1 MNREIEN
8 LDVIIPTWNSM
19 PEFQRCLK
27 SIKKAFPED
36 IVNNIIVVD
45 RHSNDDTIEMA
56 KRFGCDIIIND
67 KSLGCARLDAII
79 HSSTKW
85 ITFIDSDI
93 ELPVNWFDKMKKFIS
108 DDSVGW
114 VYGRAIAD
122 HPKIKKA
129 SLYNLR
135 KELKNKPKLLQF
147 GERACTNNTICLR
160 EPLLNVDVGK
170 LKNLS
175 AWEDQLLGQTLQSFG
190 YKILEVPVACAHLR
204 QSTHEKFGVY
214 YQTMWGIAGEIKSRG
229 RHVSQLFSN
238 LWRLKQGLQYS
249 FIFRDLWYL
258 KFGIKSYISFF
269 LAWLNP
275 SKYFE
280 VNRELLKDY
289 RNFYYRFILPIK
301 KLIPP
306 VWPVFFRCAAFLT
319 RKLTI
324 IRENTIYICFFSS
337 YFGGNVKPV
346 LLYLLDNRKKL
357 GKEIFPYF
365 MSENKEQIEIA
376 RAAGVEAYWHHD
388 IAAIPILAKTTLFV
402 TTHGEG
408 LPISRR
414 KKFRDFL
421 QDLTSEIG
429 GKCGMNIAPSYGES
443 VAKRVEL
450 WHGVGFKDVLV
461 KEHLDFGVLVPPDIL
476 CVTSEFIKDWYIRS
490 LGFDENIFC
499 MTGFPRNDILF
510 KEVDKNKILTEL
522 GFSKNR
528 KTILYAPTWE
538 QDFKAK
544 ETKNI
549 FFWEPNEVL
558 HSLWK
563 VADEMN
569 ANLIIRTHGLWKGK
583 FDKGLYDLIERSS
596 NVEYVPMKQYP
607 DTSELLAVTD
617 VLITD
622 WSSIATDFTLTKK
635 PIIFIDTP
643 DPFHGNFCLGP
654 DDRAGV
660 IVKTL
665 DELIGSVKA
674 SLVNPE
680 NFVNKYANKLD
691 FVINKSFKNKDG
703 KATERVVKVI
713 EGLLEK

>member
-1 MNREIEN
+1 MGAC
-8 LDVIIPTWNSM
+8 M
-19 PEFQRCLK
+19 Y
-27 SIKKAFPED
+27 
-36 IVNNIIVVD
+36 
-45 RHSNDDTIEMA
+45 HS
-56 KRFGCDIIIND
+56 G
-67 KSLGCARLDAII
+67 
-79 HSSTKW
+79 
-85 ITFIDSDI
+85 
-93 ELPVNWFDKMKKFIS
+93 VDKMKAKKSIQLVWAVVFRFVAFFS
-108 DDSVGW
+108 
-114 VYGRAIAD
+114 R
-122 HPKIKKA
+122 KIIKTKEKK
-129 SLYNLR
+129 
-135 KELKNKPKLLQF
+135 K
-147 GERACTNNTICLR
+147 
-160 EPLLNVDVGK
+160 
-170 LKNLS
+170 
-175 AWEDQLLGQTLQSFG
+175 
-190 YKILEVPVACAHLR
+190 
-204 QSTHEKFGVY
+204 
-214 YQTMWGIAGEIKSRG
+214 
-229 RHVSQLFSN
+229 
-238 LWRLKQGLQYS
+238 
-249 FIFRDLWYL
+249 
-258 KFGIKSYISFF
+258 
-269 LAWLNP
+269 
-275 SKYFE
+275 
-280 VNRELLKDY
+280 
-289 RNFYYRFILPIK
+289 
-301 KLIPP
+301 
-306 VWPVFFRCAAFLT
+306 
-319 RKLTI
+319 
-324 IRENTIYICFFSS
+324 YICFFSS

-346 LLYLLDNRKKL
+346 LFYLLNNRKMFE
-357 GKEIFPYF
+357 KEIFPYF

-414 KKFRDFL
+414 KKFPDFL
-421 QDLTSEIG
+421 RDLTSEIG

-450 WHGVGFKDVLV
+450 WHGVGFKDVLA
-461 KEHLDFGVLVPPDIL
+461 KEYLDFGVLVPPDIY

-499 MTGFPRNDILF
+499 ITGFPRNDILF

-522 GFSKNR
+522 GLPKNR

-538 QDFKAK
+538 HDFKANGK
-544 ETKNI
+544 KNI
-549 FFWEPNEVL
+549 FFWEPNDVL
-558 HSLWK
+558 HALCK

-583 FDKGLYDLIERSS
+583 LDKELYDLIDKPS

-607 DTSELLAVTD
+607 DTSELLAVTE

-660 IVKTL
+660 VVKTL

-691 FVINKSFKNKDG
+691 SVINKSFKNKEG

-713 EGLLEK
+713 EGLLEE